1 MKKYE
6 RYKDSGVQWLGSVPE
21 HWEVMPMKRLFS
33 FCKGLT
39 ITKADLTEVGH
50 PVISYGQIHSKQ
62 NTGVHTDE
70 CLLRFVPEKII
81 KDNDNCKVY
90 PGDFIFAD
98 TSEDLDGCGNCAYID
113 REGIYAGY
121 HSLVVRPFDNTIS
134 KYWAYLFQ
142 SALWRSQIRSNV
154 YGIKVFSITQTI
166 LKEVAV
172 LVPSVDNAAKIVSY
186 LDSQVSK
193 INAVITEK
201 EKMISDMEKYRS
213 SLISETVTKGLNP
226 DAPMKDS
233 GIDWIGEIPE
243 HWSIQRL
250 KHFTT
255 KIGSGVTPSGGAS
268 VYTDSGVMFLRS
280 QNIYQSGL
288 ILDDVAYI
296 SDEIDE
302 KMAGTRVLKD
312 DVLLNITGA
321 SIGRCHIF
329 DLSETRANVNQHVC
343 IIRPIH
349 SLIKSKYLQYLLNS
363 ELGQIQIKLYQTGG
377 NREGLNFEQ
386 IKNFSIP
393 SLSLIE
399 QEQIVSFLDKQTSKI
414 DTLIS
419 EQKSQIEDLKSYK
432 QSLITEAVTGQVDVR
447 DWTSN
452 E

>member
-62 NTGVHTDE
+62 NTGVHTDD
-70 CLLRFVPEKII
+70 CLLRFVPDKIT

-121 HSLVVRPFDNTIS
+121 HSLVARPFDNTIS

-201 EKMISDMEKYRS
+201 EKMISDMEKYRF

-233 GIDWIGEIPE
+233 GVDWIGEIPE
-243 HWSIQRL
+243 HWSTLPLRRISKIILGKMLSLSKTSDAIHLKKYICAKDVHFSGIDTSDLKEMYFTEKEQNSYQVEIGDMLIVEGGAGAGGCAIIEEPTPETMIQNSIMIVRGN
-250 KHFTT
+250 KKMENKYICYFVRSIVEKGYIEMVSNVATIPHFTKDKLGNT
-255 KIGSGVTPSGGAS
+255 TIS
-268 VYTDSGVMFLRS
+268 VPP
-280 QNIYQSGL
+280 
-288 ILDDVAYI
+288 
-296 SDEIDE
+296 ID
-302 KMAGTRVLKD
+302 
-312 DVLLNITGA
+312 
-321 SIGRCHIF
+321 
-329 DLSETRANVNQHVC
+329 
-343 IIRPIH
+343 
-349 SLIKSKYLQYLLNS
+349 
-363 ELGQIQIKLYQTGG
+363 
-377 NREGLNFEQ
+377 
-386 IKNFSIP
+386 
-393 SLSLIE
+393 E
-399 QEQIVSFLDKQTSKI
+399 QEQIASFLDSQTSKI
-414 DTLIS
+414 DSLIS
-419 EQKSQIEDLKSYK
+419 ELKSQIEDLKSYK

-447 DWTSN
+447 DWTPN